1 MAALV
6 IRSTSRL
13 SPLFKNFVGGVFC
26 HGSTNGMVTPVT
38 QHVNRKFTNSS
49 LLNAERKF
57 TEEHEW
63 LLLKDDASD
72 VATVGVSDFAQSQLG
87 DMVYVELPEVGRAI
101 TKGEEMMVLESV
113 KAASDVYAP
122 VDGEVVEVNNALE
135 ERPEL
140 VNSSPYDE
148 GWLFTMKVADVSSL
162 DSLMNEKEYEKFI
175 EGQE

>member
-1 MAALV
+1 M
-6 IRSTSRL
+6 IQYSF
-13 SPLFKNFVGGVFC
+13 P
-26 HGSTNGMVTPVT
+26 
-38 QHVNRKFTNSS
+38 
-49 LLNAERKF
+49 ERKF

-140 VNSSPYDE
+140 VNSSPYDK